1 MATISKDDVSTTAG
15 IAAAFNSMK
24 ESLDKIE
31 KNTAVMGSF
40 AETAE
45 NLAEAGRAE
54 KLRDNEQKK
63 QTGFLAG
70 LFKRSKEEKTEKDK
84 DKGFFA
90 RHWLKLLLAGLALF
104 ALFKAPIS
112 LFADVHDF
120 VKKHMTEILIGL
132 GTIAA
137 GMMAVL
143 AWMGKQAL
151 DVYRGLKALRDIGRG
166 AKEQKVKQKKTTKNS
181 KIKVKVFQTKNY

>member
-63 QTGFLAG
+63 TN
-70 LFKRSKEEKTEKDK
+70 R
-84 DKGFFA
+84 
-90 RHWLKLLLAGLALF
+90 
-104 ALFKAPIS
+104 
-112 LFADVHDF
+112 
-120 VKKHMTEILIGL
+120 ILGWI
-132 GTIAA
+132 I
-137 GMMAVL
+137 
-143 AWMGKQAL
+143 Q
-151 DVYRGLKALRDIGRG
+151 
-166 AKEQKVKQKKTTKNS
+166 
-181 KIKVKVFQTKNY
+181 KIKRRKG